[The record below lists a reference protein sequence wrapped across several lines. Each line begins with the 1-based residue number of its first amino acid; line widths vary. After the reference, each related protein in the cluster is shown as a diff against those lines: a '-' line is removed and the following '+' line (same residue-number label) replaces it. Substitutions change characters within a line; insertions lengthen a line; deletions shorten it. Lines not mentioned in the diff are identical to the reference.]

1 MKQTVDWHS
10 HWTRKS
16 PGFHEGQVNSYLQQF
31 LPLYNLQPGDTV
43 FMPLCGKA
51 VDILWL
57 SEQGYHVIDV
67 ELSDVAIQSFFEESG
82 IDFEKVELEK
92 LVVYK
97 AENITLYQGD
107 YMNLQDKYLKN
118 CKLVYDRA
126 SIVAIESFNRKTYK
140 QKMLEIIP
148 TGIPMLLVT
157 LDYDQNVMQ
166 GPPFSVPVSEIKQLY
181 QPEYKL
187 ALLQSSEQIEE
198 RPKWRDIGLQSL
210 LESALRLSP
219 NEI

>member
-57 SEQGYHVIDV
+57 SEQGYHVIGV

>member
-1 MKQTVDWHS
+1 
-10 HWTRKS
+10 
-16 PGFHEGQVNSYLQQF
+16 VNSYLQQF

-57 SEQGYHVIDV
+57 SQQGYHVIGV

-82 IDFEKVELEK
+82 IGFEKEELEK

-140 QKMLEIIP
+140 RKMLEIIP
-148 TGIPMLLVT
+148 AATPMLLVT
-157 LDYDQNVMQ
+157 LDYDQNIMQ
-166 GPPFSVPVSEIKQLY
+166 GPPFSVPVSEITQLY

-187 ALLQSSEQIEE
+187 ELLQSSEQIEE